1 VIVDLSGNADTLVVA
16 GRVDTTVVVNA
27 DTTLKPPD
35 TVLVTTLDTVFS
47 PPDTVVVTTLDT
59 VVSPP
64 DTVLV
69 TIVDTVIAGTDTTVV
84 ITVDTLITI
93 DTVFVSRVDTVV
105 TVDTVVVTNV
115 DTVVTVD
122 TVVVVDTLNISS
134 TLVASVSSLNLTVGQ
149 SATLTV
155 TTQNPLGFAS
165 VPSNVTWLS
174 SNPSIASTTSSGTV
188 RGESV
193 GQATIFAVTPGLSA
207 TIPTTVTTNMPPP
220 PPPPPSTA
228 FTPNEPT
235 GMVRV
240 LETDFSVP
248 SQLNFTGPFGSQSG
262 YVLPSAPYSP
272 SEVVRFVYPGPD
284 GQGFYTGNTRN
295 DLAAGTVKVYIAYN
309 WRLSPGFNIH
319 PGNLKQWYFYRDPS
333 CCGSLVIGMLPSTS
347 DVANGPFI
355 LNGQPQTSGGP
366 ALMQPNGTGAPALAR
381 DQWFHTEILAVMN
394 TSPGSRDGILKV
406 WVNGVVTLNYTN
418 VVYSEGSQPLEWRV
432 VALNPY
438 FGGNQPGLII
448 PTQYLYVDHT
458 VVSASSTR

>member
-1 VIVDLSGNADTLVVA
+1 VGGANIIANYA
-16 GRVDTTVVVNA
+16 GVTARV
-27 DTTLKPPD
+27 
-35 TVLVTTLDTVFS
+35 
-47 PPDTVVVTTLDT
+47 
-59 VVSPP
+59 
-64 DTVLV
+64 
-69 TIVDTVIAGTDTTVV
+69 
-84 ITVDTLITI
+84 
-93 DTVFVSRVDTVV
+93 
-105 TVDTVVVTNV
+105 
-115 DTVVTVD
+115 
-122 TVVVVDTLNISS
+122 
-134 TLVASVSSLNLTVGQ
+134 
-149 SATLTV
+149 
-155 TTQNPLGFAS
+155 
-165 VPSNVTWLS
+165 
-174 SNPSIASTTSSGTV
+174 
-188 RGESV
+188 
-193 GQATIFAVTPGLSA
+193 
-207 TIPTTVTTNMPPP
+207 PTTVTTNMPPP